1 MVKIATH
8 NSGTGEPSKNW
19 VHRLFT
25 PFAKCQDKTIEEQL
39 EAGVRYFDFR
49 VNKDLML
56 CHGLWVSKTSLDK
69 ALQLLN
75 EYPEI
80 TYYRI
85 VFERKNAN
93 HLIDLI
99 LQNTVHKYKRTR
111 LTQIIEKK
119 PVWNMRV
126 MYRNIPLI
134 QSFLS
139 VPTFKEYI
147 TLSARPW
154 KRYIPIPRILSK
166 FVKYELNEETFT
178 MIDFV

>member
-8 NSGTGEPSKNW
+8 SSGTGEPSKNW

-69 ALQLLN
+69 ALQILN

-80 TYYRI
+80 TYYRVVI
-85 VFERKNAN
+85 ERKNAN
-93 HLIDLI
+93 HLLNTI
-99 LQNTVHKYKRTR
+99 LQNTVHRYKRCRITEVI
-111 LTQIIEKK
+111 QKK
-119 PVWNMRV
+119 PVWKTLT
-126 MYRNIPLI
+126 MYRNVPLKTGFI
-134 QSFLS
+134 S
-139 VPTFKEYI
+139 VPTPKQYFK
-147 TLSARPW
+147 LSVRPW
-154 KRYIPIPRILSK
+154 KRYIPILRILNK